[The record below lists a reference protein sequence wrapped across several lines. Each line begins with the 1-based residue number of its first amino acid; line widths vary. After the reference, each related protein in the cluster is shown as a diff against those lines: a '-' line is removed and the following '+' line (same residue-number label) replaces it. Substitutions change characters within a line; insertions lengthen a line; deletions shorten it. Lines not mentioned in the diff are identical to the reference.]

1 MDPLSM
7 DLNLASIAPEIVIIL
22 CGFIIILLDPF
33 IPYEKKRYLSYLA
46 LLGCSVAII
55 FTFSLHGKRIVSF
68 NNMIALDGY
77 STFFDYLF
85 LLIAILSILIACD
98 YIEEERILYGEYF
111 ALILFATSGMMLMA
125 KGVSLIIIFLGL
137 EVLSLSTYI
146 LAGMMKRDL
155 KSNEAALKYFLLGAF
170 SSAFLLYG
178 ITLIYG
184 TAGSIDIFGISQ
196 YLRAGSPSALFFA
209 GVAFLIV
216 GFGFKVAAVPFH
228 MWTPDAYEGAPTSVT
243 AFMSVGPKAAGFAAF
258 LRIFIS
264 ALLPIVSD
272 WSGILWII
280 AVLTMFVGN
289 VAALV
294 QENIKR
300 MLAYSSIAH
309 AGYITIGII
318 VADEL
323 GSSGLLFYLL
333 SYTLMN
339 IGVFTVAILLRKEGE
354 GYEIRDYAGASI
366 KHPILSLLMTVFLLS
381 LAGFPPTAGFM
392 SKFYIFSAA
401 VKKGYIGLA
410 LIGVI
415 NSGISVYYYLRVVV
429 LMYMVEPSREFRPLR
444 VGVFTSIAL
453 IISLW
458 GTLQLGVYPTGII
471 NLARSV
477 VDVLFYIPLNIGSL
491 FSIKAF

>member
-1 MDPLSM
+1 MNPLSM
-7 DLNLASIAPEIVIIL
+7 DLNLASIAPEVVVML
-22 CGFIIILLDPF
+22 SGFIIMLLDPF
-33 IPYEKKRYLSYLA
+33 FPYEKKRYLSYLA
-46 LLGCSVAII
+46 LLGCCVAII
-55 FTFSLHGKRIVSF
+55 FTVSLHGKRIVSF

-98 YIEEERILYGEYF
+98 YIEEERIVYGEYF

-125 KGVSLIIIFLGL
+125 KGVNLIIILLGL

-146 LAGMMKRDL
+146 LAGMMKGDL

-196 YLRAGSPSALFFA
+196 YLRKGSPSAVFFA
-209 GVAFLIV
+209 GVALLIV

-272 WSGILWII
+272 WSGILWLI

-366 KHPILSLLMTVFLLS
+366 KHPILSLLMTIFLLS

-458 GTLQLGVYPTGII
+458 GTLQLGIYPTGII
-471 NLARSV
+471 NFARSV
-477 VDVLFYIPLNIGSL
+477 VGVLFYIPLNIGSL

>member
-1 MDPLSM
+1 M
-7 DLNLASIAPEIVIIL
+7 NLLTDTNLFSIAPEIVVIL
-22 CGFIIILLDPF
+22 SGFILMLLDPF
-33 IPYEKKRYLSYLA
+33 FPYGKKRYISYLA
-46 LLGCSVAII
+46 LIGCCIAII
-55 FTFSLHGKRIVSF
+55 FTIMLHGKRIVSF
-68 NNMIALDGY
+68 NNMIVLDGY
-77 STFFDYLF
+77 SVFFDYLF

-98 YIEEERILYGEYF
+98 YIEEERIMYGEYF
-111 ALILFATSGMMLMA
+111 SLILFATSGMMLMA
-125 KGVSLIIIFLGL
+125 KGVNLLVIFLGL
-137 EVLSLSTYI
+137 EILSLSTYI
-146 LAGMMKRDL
+146 LAGIMKRDL

-184 TAGSIDIFGISQ
+184 ASGSIDIFGIWE
-196 YLRAGSPSALFFA
+196 YMRTDSPSVVFLA
-209 GVAFLIV
+209 GVALLIV

-258 LRIFIS
+258 MRVFLS

-272 WSGILWII
+272 WSRILWII

-309 AGYITIGII
+309 AGYIIIGII

-323 GSSGLLFYLL
+323 GSSALLFYLL

-339 IGVFTVAILLRKEGE
+339 VGVFTVAILMRREGE
-354 GYEIRDYAGASI
+354 GYDIRDYAGASV
-366 KHPILSLLMTVFLLS
+366 KHPLLSLIMTVFLLS

-392 SKFYIFSAA
+392 AKFYIFSAA
-401 VKKGYIGLA
+401 VKKGYIDLA

-415 NSGISVYYYLRVVV
+415 NSAISVYYYLRVVV
-429 LMYMVEPSREFRPLR
+429 FMYMLEPTREFRPLR
-444 VGVFTSIAL
+444 VGIFTSIAL

-458 GTLQLGVYPTGII
+458 GTIQLGIYPSGII
-471 NLARSV
+471 DFARSV
-477 VDVLFYIPLNIGSL
+477 AGSLFHLPVNIGSL
-491 FSIKAF
+491 FSIKAL